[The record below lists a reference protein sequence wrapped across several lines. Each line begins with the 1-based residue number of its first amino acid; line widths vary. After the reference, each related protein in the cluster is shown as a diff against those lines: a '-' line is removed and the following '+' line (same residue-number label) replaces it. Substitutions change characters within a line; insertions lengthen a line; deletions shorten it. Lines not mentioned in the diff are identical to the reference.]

1 MTDRKPVRV
10 SEAATQERLASL
22 EQELAQAQEAL
33 KTQGAE
39 LSLLKAI
46 VDNSTAVVYV
56 KNAAGRYLM
65 VNRQFEKVFGVA
77 PGSMPGK
84 TDFDVFAADDA
95 NRFRKVDEQVIATGR
110 RIQAEEFVSLAD
122 RVHTFTS
129 VKSPLLDADGV
140 PYAVCGIATDI
151 SDRKQAEDVVH
162 SQLGS
167 MELLRRLTRAIAE
180 RQDLGSI
187 FGTVLS
193 TLEDR
198 LPLDFAAI
206 AQFDTV
212 SQTLDLTR
220 LGTRTQQSGAGEL
233 SEGIVLS
240 TDSRCIARANRGE
253 LSYEPDIGS
262 LSGRLMH
269 QLKNAGISAV
279 VAAPLLAESSV
290 FGVLLVGRTRS
301 HSFVESECDFLLQ
314 LGEHLALAIHQAQL
328 YAVLQQAYD
337 DLRKSQQAM
346 LQQERLRALGQM
358 ASGVAHDIN
367 NAISPV
373 ALYTESLLDHASLDD
388 NVREA
393 LLIIQRAIGDVA
405 KTVARMREFSRPR
418 EAQLQLSRINLND
431 LVLQV
436 IDLTRVRWRDQPQ
449 ATGHVITLYADLAA
463 ELPAI
468 LGADSE
474 IRDALINLVFNAIDA
489 MPSGGALTIRTSCML
504 ESPGGKYREREAVW
518 LEVTDDGVGMEEEV
532 RRHCLEP
539 FYSTKGER
547 GTGLGLAMVY
557 GMVQRHNADLEID
570 SAPGKG
576 TKVRVR
582 FATLGMRIKSSASPS
597 ELVLARPMR
606 ILIVDDDPVIIHA
619 MESALRSD
627 GHTVVPAI
635 GGREAIA
642 AFLKAHAQQTPF
654 DAVIT
659 DLGMPHVDGRQ
670 VAAAIKAADPSVQVI
685 MLTGWGQR
693 LLEDRDTPAHVDTVL
708 SKPPRLADIRR
719 ALASAR
725 VAEASN

>member
-1 MTDRKPVRV
+1 VTDRKPVRV

-337 DLRKSQQAM
+337 DLRKSHWA
-346 LQQERLRALGQM
+346 RWRA
-358 ASGVAHDIN
+358 
-367 NAISPV
+367 
-373 ALYTESLLDHASLDD
+373 ASLTISTT
-388 NVREA
+388 RF
-393 LLIIQRAIGDVA
+393 RPWRC
-405 KTVARMREFSRPR
+405 TPSRCSITR
-418 EAQLQLSRINLND
+418 LS
-431 LVLQV
+431 
-436 IDLTRVRWRDQPQ
+436 T
-449 ATGHVITLYADLAA
+449 TT
-463 ELPAI
+463 
-468 LGADSE
+468 
-474 IRDALINLVFNAIDA
+474 
-489 MPSGGALTIRTSCML
+489 
-504 ESPGGKYREREAVW
+504 
-518 LEVTDDGVGMEEEV
+518 
-532 RRHCLEP
+532 
-539 FYSTKGER
+539 
-547 GTGLGLAMVY
+547 
-557 GMVQRHNADLEID
+557 
-570 SAPGKG
+570 
-576 TKVRVR
+576 
-582 FATLGMRIKSSASPS
+582 
-597 ELVLARPMR
+597 
-606 ILIVDDDPVIIHA
+606 
-619 MESALRSD
+619 
-627 GHTVVPAI
+627 
-635 GGREAIA
+635 
-642 AFLKAHAQQTPF
+642 
-654 DAVIT
+654 
-659 DLGMPHVDGRQ
+659 
-670 VAAAIKAADPSVQVI
+670 
-685 MLTGWGQR
+685 
-693 LLEDRDTPAHVDTVL
+693 
-708 SKPPRLADIRR
+708 
-719 ALASAR
+719 SAR
-725 VAEASN
+725 RC

>member
-1 MTDRKPVRV
+1 VTDPK
-10 SEAATQERLASL
+10 LASSLEVAPQARIAAL
-22 EQELAQAQEAL
+22 EQELAQAQAAL
-33 KTQGAE
+33 KVQRDE
-39 LSLLKAI
+39 LSLLKA
-46 VDNSTAVVYV
+46 VVNNSTATIYV
-56 KNAAGRYLM
+56 KDAAGRYLM
-65 VNRQFEKVFGVA
+65 VNPQFEKTVGVPPDSLA
-77 PGSMPGK
+77 GK
-84 TDFDVFAADDA
+84 TDFDVFAAEDA
-95 NRFRKVDEQVIATGR
+95 ERFRRVDEQVIASGTLL
-110 RIQAEEFVSLAD
+110 QTEEFFSLAD
-122 RVHTFTS
+122 RVHTYIS
-129 VKSPLLDADGV
+129 IKCPLRTPEGV
-140 PYAVCGIATDI
+140 PYAVCGISTDI
-151 SDRKQAEDVVH
+151 SDRKQAENQAR

-167 MELLRRLTRAIAE
+167 MDLLRRLTRAIAE
-180 RQDLGSI
+180 RQDLHSI
-187 FGTVLS
+187 FGAVLS
-193 TLEDR
+193 TLEDH

-212 SQTLDLTR
+212 SQTLALTR
-220 LGTRTQQSGAGEL
+220 LGTRIQESGAGEL
-233 SEGIVLS
+233 AEDVVLS
-240 TDSRCIARANRGE
+240 TDSRCIARSSRGE
-253 LSYEPDIGS
+253 LSYEPDIGAS
-262 LSGRLMH
+262 HGRFVQ
-269 QLKNAGISAV
+269 QLKSAGVNAL

-290 FGVLLVGRTRS
+290 FGILLAGRKQP
-301 HSFVESECDFLLQ
+301 HSFADSECDFLLQ
-314 LGEHLALAIHQAQL
+314 LGEHLALATHQTQL
-328 YAVLQQAYD
+328 YTVLQQAYE

-463 ELPAI
+463 DLPAI
-468 LGADSE
+468 LGSDSE

-489 MPSGGALTIRTSCML
+489 MPQGGAITIRTSCMV

-518 LEVTDDGVGMEEEV
+518 LEVIDDGAGMDEEV

-557 GMVQRHNADLEID
+557 GMVQRHNADLEIV
-570 SAPGKG
+570 SAPGRG

-582 FATLGMRIKSSASPS
+582 FATLGMRIKSSASHS
-597 ELVLARPMR
+597 EQVLAAPRR
-606 ILIVDDDPVIIHA
+606 ILIVDDDPLIIHA
-619 MESALRSD
+619 METALSSD
-627 GHTVVPAI
+627 GHTVVSAA
-635 GGREAIA
+635 GGQDAIA
-642 AFLKAHAQQTPF
+642 AFLQAHAQETPF

-670 VAAAIKAADPSVQVI
+670 VAAAIKAADPGVQII

-693 LLEDRDTPAHVDTVL
+693 LLEDRDTPEHVDTVL

-719 ALASAR
+719 ALATARAAISA
-725 VAEASN
+725 A